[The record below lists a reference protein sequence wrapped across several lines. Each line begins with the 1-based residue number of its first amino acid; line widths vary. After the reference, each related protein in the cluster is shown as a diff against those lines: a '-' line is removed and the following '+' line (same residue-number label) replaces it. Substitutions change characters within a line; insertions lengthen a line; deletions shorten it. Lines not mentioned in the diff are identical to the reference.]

1 MAVEQTASLKNIRIG
16 DVLKESGYVNDE
28 QIGQALRYQKEHKGM
43 RLGGA
48 LIELGF
54 ISETNML
61 QALAIRLNMKH
72 IDIANETVNL
82 DATALIPANL
92 AEKYCI
98 LAINDENGVLTVVVN
113 DPMNFFAIEDI
124 KQLTGRQLNIC
135 LCESAPLEKAIS
147 YYYSEVAAQKAARAA
162 NTMANEKKDD
172 LEELTVEE
180 GDDETPII
188 NLLNSLLKRGY
199 SVNCSDI
206 HIEPFEDKSIVRMR
220 IDGAIVDYVTLQKGL
235 HASLIAR
242 IKIISD
248 LDIAERRIPQD
259 GHFRVNI
266 EGQYVNVRV
275 SILPTVFGEKA
286 VMRLLAGNSTIQH
299 ADSFGMEESD
309 YKRFRAMLDSPH
321 GIIYLT
327 GPTGSGKTTTL
338 YMVLEEMAKRSVNIS
353 TIEDPVEKNLR
364 KINQTQVNNTAGL
377 TFEAGLRALLRQ
389 DPDIIMVGET
399 RDSETASISVRSAI
413 TGHLVFSTLHTN
425 DATSSIVRLI
435 DMGVEPF
442 LVANSM
448 VGTVAQRLMR
458 RICPECGQEVEAT
471 EEDCQL
477 LRVTP
482 GTKIKKAHGCTQCNY
497 TGYSG
502 RIAIHEI
509 LTIDSNV
516 RKMITDGASMDEIES
531 YAVKNQGMK
540 LLRDSARE
548 KVLQGITTVE
558 ELRRVAYYSDAPERE
573 KSDVEE
579 PQIEVIDTPVSYI
592 QAAPGVSIA
601 ADPNATKAVV
611 AATQRLEETL
621 ARQMSKL
628 TESVTAVSDQV
639 KNRTATAP
647 ALTTAATV
655 GVADPIQ
662 VNEDPFANVGPAT
675 VHIEEIILKAREMKC
690 SDIHITAAKPLMMRI
705 HGALQETKEQYS
717 KEEITA
723 MLLEMCDSE
732 QRAELAKG
740 NDLDFAIQT
749 RDGNRQRVNIFRDM
763 GCLAATI
770 RLLNSDIPTLE
781 SLGLPMVLGEIVKQ
795 PRGLILVTGPTGS
808 GKSTTLAAMIDS
820 INSTRP
826 DHIITIEDPVE
837 YVYEKKKGLVHQ
849 REVGRDVTSFA
860 AALRSALRED
870 PDIILVGEMRDY
882 ETISAALTAAETG
895 HLVLS
900 TLHTTGAAQTIDRII
915 DACPN
920 GSQNQVRTQLAGVL
934 NAVVTQCLVPKIEGG
949 RIAATE
955 ILIGTDAISNMIRE
969 NKCHQMNTAMQGGA
983 ALGMH
988 TLNTDLM
995 SLVQRGIITMD
1006 QARRFTNDK
1015 RDLEQFM

>member
-1 MAVEQTASLKNIRIG
+1 MAEEQTARLKNIRIG

-72 IDIANETVNL
+72 IDIANVKVHL

-135 LCESAPLEKAIS
+135 LCESKPLQKAIS
-147 YYYSEVAAQKAARAA
+147 YYYSEVAAQKAARTA
-162 NTMANEKKDD
+162 NTMANEKQDD

-188 NLLNSLLKRGY
+188 NLLNSLLKRAY
-199 SVNCSDI
+199 SVNSSDI

-220 IDGAIVDYVTLQKGL
+220 IDGAMVDYVTLQKGL

-248 LDIAERRIPQD
+248 LDIAERRVPQD
-259 GHFRVNI
+259 GHFRVNV
-266 EGQYVNVRV
+266 EGQYINIRV

-286 VMRLLAGNSTIQH
+286 VLRLLAGNSTIRH
-299 ADSFGMEESD
+299 ADSFGMEERD
-309 YKRFRAMLDSPH
+309 YERFHAMLDSPH

-338 YMVLEEMAKRSVNIS
+338 YMVLDEMAKRSVNIS
-353 TIEDPVEKNLR
+353 TIEDPVEKNIK

-377 TFEAGLRALLRQ
+377 TFEVGLRALLRQ

-435 DMGVEPF
+435 DMGVEPY

-458 RICPECGQEVEAT
+458 RICPECGQEVEAN
-471 EEDCQL
+471 EEECRL
-477 LRVTP
+477 LGVAP
-482 GTKIKKAHGCTQCNY
+482 GTKIKKAHGCTQCNF

-516 RKMITDGASMDEIES
+516 RKMITDGASMDEIQD
-531 YAVKNQGMK
+531 YAVREQGMR
-540 LLRDSARE
+540 LLRDSAVE
-548 KVLQGITTVE
+548 KVLQQITTIE
-558 ELRRVAYYSDAPERE
+558 ELRKVAYYSDAPAAQSAKTAETVRMAA
-573 KSDVEE
+573 VPTA
-579 PQIEVIDTPVSYI
+579 PQPETPVSRPAASQLI
-592 QAAPGVSIA
+592 LQA
-601 ADPNATKAVV
+601 
-611 AATQRLEETL
+611 QE
-621 ARQMSKL
+621 
-628 TESVTAVSDQV
+628 QV
-639 KNRTATAP
+639 QAP
-647 ALTTAATV
+647 AAAV
-655 GVADPIQ
+655 HVS
-662 VNEDPFANVGPAT
+662 EDPFAGVGPAT
-675 VHIEEIILKAREMKC
+675 VHVEDIILKARESGC

-705 HGALQETKEQYS
+705 NGSLRETKEQYGR
-717 KEEITA
+717 EQITA
-723 MLLEMCDSE
+723 MLLEMCDAK
-732 QRAELAKG
+732 QRAQLAAG
-740 NDLDFAIQT
+740 NDLDFAVQT
-749 RDGNRQRVNIFRDM
+749 RDGHRQRVNIFRDM

-770 RLLNSDIPTLE
+770 RLLNSEIPTLE
-781 SLGLPMVLGEIVKQ
+781 SLGLPAVLGEIVKQ

-820 INSTRP
+820 INATRP

-837 YVYEKKKGLVHQ
+837 YVYEKKQSLIHQ
-849 REVGRDVTSFA
+849 REIGRDVTSFA
-860 AALRSALRED
+860 SALRSALRED

-934 NAVVTQCLVPKIEGG
+934 NAVVTQCLIPKIEGG

-955 ILIGTDAISNMIRE
+955 ILIGTDAVSNMIRE
-969 NKCHQMNTAMQGGA
+969 NKCHQMNTAMQAGA

-988 TLNTDLM
+988 TLNKDLM
-995 SLVQRGIITMD
+995 SLVQRGVISME
-1006 QARRFTNDK
+1006 QARKYTNDK

>member
-1 MAVEQTASLKNIRIG
+1 MAEEQTASLKNIRIG

-72 IDIANETVNL
+72 IDIANAKVQL
-82 DATALIPANL
+82 DATALIPENL

-135 LCESAPLEKAIS
+135 LCESEPLQKAIN
-147 YYYSEVAAQKAARAA
+147 YYYSEVAAQKAARTA
-162 NTMANEKKDD
+162 NTMANEKQDD

-188 NLLNSLLKRGY
+188 NLLNSLLKRAY
-199 SVNCSDI
+199 SVNSSDI

-242 IKIISD
+242 IKIISE
-248 LDIAERRIPQD
+248 LDIAERRVPQD

-266 EGQYVNVRV
+266 EGEYINIRV

-286 VMRLLAGNSTIQH
+286 VLRLLAGNSTIQH
-299 ADSFGMEESD
+299 ADSFGMEEHD
-309 YKRFRAMLDSPH
+309 YERFRAMLDSPH

-338 YMVLEEMAKRSVNIS
+338 YMVLDEMAKRSVNIS
-353 TIEDPVEKNLR
+353 TIEDPVEKNIK

-377 TFEAGLRALLRQ
+377 TFEVGLRALLRQ

-425 DATSSIVRLI
+425 DAVSSIVRLI
-435 DMGVEPF
+435 DMGVEPY

-471 EEDCQL
+471 EEECRL
-477 LRVTP
+477 LGAAP
-482 GTKIKKAHGCTQCNY
+482 GTKIKKAHGCTQCNF

-502 RIAIHEI
+502 RIAVHEI
-509 LTIDSNV
+509 LTVDSTV
-516 RKMITDGASMDEIES
+516 RKMITDGASMDEIQD
-531 YAVKNQGMK
+531 YAVRHQGMR
-540 LLRDSARE
+540 LLRDSAVE
-548 KVLQGITTVE
+548 KVLQQVTTIE
-558 ELRRVAYYSDAPERE
+558 ELRKVAYYSDAPATQAG
-573 KSDVEE
+573 KTSVPAAAQSVA
-579 PQIEVIDTPVSYI
+579 PQTVPQTVQMTEILHP
-592 QAAPGVSIA
+592 
-601 ADPNATKAVV
+601 V
-611 AATQRLEETL
+611 AA
-621 ARQMSKL
+621 
-628 TESVTAVSDQV
+628 QV
-639 KNRTATAP
+639 K
-647 ALTTAATV
+647 
-655 GVADPIQ
+655 
-662 VNEDPFANVGPAT
+662 EDPFADVGQAT
-675 VHIEEIILKAREMKC
+675 VHVEDIILRARESGC
-690 SDIHITAAKPLMMRI
+690 SDIHITAAKPLMIRI
-705 HGALQETKEQYS
+705 NGALQETKEQYS
-717 KEEITA
+717 KEQITA
-723 MLLEMCDSE
+723 MLLEMCDAD
-732 QRAELAKG
+732 QRAQLAAG
-740 NDLDFAIQT
+740 NDLDFAVQT

-763 GCLAATI
+763 GALAATI
-770 RLLNSDIPTLE
+770 RLLNSHIPTLE

-820 INSTRP
+820 INATRP

-837 YVYEKKKGLVHQ
+837 YVYEKKQSLIHQ

-934 NAVVTQCLVPKIEGG
+934 NAVVTQCLIPKIEGG

-955 ILIGTDAISNMIRE
+955 ILIGTDAVANMIRE
-969 NKCHQMNTAMQGGA
+969 NKCHQMNTAMQAGA

-988 TLNTDLM
+988 TLNRDLM
-995 SLVQRGIITMD
+995 SLVQRGVISME
-1006 QARRFTNDK
+1006 QARKYTNDK
-1015 RDLEQFM
+1015 RDFEQFIG

>member
-1 MAVEQTASLKNIRIG
+1 MAEEQTARLKNIRIG

-54 ISETNML
+54 ISESNML

-72 IDIANETVNL
+72 IDISSTKVDL
-82 DATALIPANL
+82 DAVALIPANL
-92 AEKYCI
+92 AEKYCM
-98 LAINDENGVLTVVVN
+98 LAIHDENGVLTVVVN

-124 KQLTGRQLNIC
+124 RQLTGRQLGIC
-135 LCESAPLEKAIS
+135 LCESEPLKKAIR
-147 YYYSEVAAQKAARAA
+147 YYYSEVAAQKAARTA
-162 NTMANEKKDD
+162 NTLANEQQDD

-188 NLLNSLLKRGY
+188 NLLNSLLKRAY
-199 SVNCSDI
+199 SVNSSDI

-220 IDGAIVDYVTLQKGL
+220 IDGAMVDYVTLQKAL

-248 LDIAERRIPQD
+248 LDIAERRVPQD

-266 EGQYVNVRV
+266 EGQYINIRV
-275 SILPTVFGEKA
+275 SVLPTVFGEKA
-286 VMRLLAGNSTIQH
+286 VLRLLAGNSAIRH
-299 ADSFGMEESD
+299 ADSFGMEERD
-309 YKRFRAMLDSPH
+309 YARFRAMLDSPH

-338 YMVLEEMAKRSVNIS
+338 YMVLDEMAKRSVNIS
-353 TIEDPVEKNLR
+353 TIEDPVEKNLK

-377 TFEAGLRALLRQ
+377 TFEVGLRALLRQ

-399 RDSETASISVRSAI
+399 RDCETASISVRSAI

-425 DATSSIVRLI
+425 DATSSIIRLT
-435 DMGVEPF
+435 DMGVEPY

-448 VGTVAQRLMR
+448 VGAVAQRLMR
-458 RICPECGQEVEAT
+458 RICPDCGQEVEAD
-471 EEDCQL
+471 EEECRL
-477 LRVTP
+477 LGVAQ
-482 GTKIKKAHGCTQCNY
+482 GTKIKKAHGCAKCNF

-509 LTIDSNV
+509 LTIDGNV
-516 RKMITDGASMDEIES
+516 RKMISDGASMDEIQA
-531 YAVKNQGMK
+531 YAVREQGMR
-540 LLRDSARE
+540 LLRDSAVE
-548 KVLQGITTVE
+548 KVLQQLTTVE
-558 ELRRVAYYSDAPERE
+558 ELRKVAYYSDASAEQGTKPSAVRPAEALTPAQP
-573 KSDVEE
+573 VA
-579 PQIEVIDTPVSYI
+579 PVILQE
-592 QAAPGVSIA
+592 QAQMPA
-601 ADPNATKAVV
+601 A
-611 AATQRLEETL
+611 
-621 ARQMSKL
+621 
-628 TESVTAVSDQV
+628 AVSVQ
-639 KNRTATAP
+639 
-647 ALTTAATV
+647 
-655 GVADPIQ
+655 
-662 VNEDPFANVGPAT
+662 EDPFAGVGPAT
-675 VHIEEIILKAREMKC
+675 VHVEDIILKARKSGC

-705 HGALQETKEQYS
+705 DGALQETKEQYS
-717 KEEITA
+717 KEQITA
-723 MLLEMCDSE
+723 MLLEMCDAK
-732 QRAELAKG
+732 QRAQLAAG
-740 NDLDFAIQT
+740 NDLDFAVQT
-749 RDGNRQRVNIFRDM
+749 RDGHRQRVNIFRDM
-763 GCLAATI
+763 GALAATI
-770 RLLNSDIPTLE
+770 RLLNSQIPTLE
-781 SLGLPMVLGEIVKQ
+781 SLGLPSVLGDLVKQ

-820 INSTRP
+820 INATRP

-837 YVYEKKKGLVHQ
+837 YVYEKKQALIHQ
-849 REVGRDVTSFA
+849 REIGRDVTSFA

-934 NAVVTQCLVPKIEGG
+934 NAVVTQCLIPKITGG
-949 RIAATE
+949 RVAATE
-955 ILIGTDAISNMIRE
+955 ILVGTDAVSNMIRE
-969 NKCHQMNTAMQGGA
+969 NKCHQLNTAMQAGA

-988 TLNTDLM
+988 TLNKDLM
-995 SLVQRGIITMD
+995 SLVQRGVISME
-1006 QARRFTNDK
+1006 QAGKYTNDK
-1015 RDLEQFM
+1015 RDLEQFI

>member
-1 MAVEQTASLKNIRIG
+1 MAEEQTARLKNIRIG

-28 QIGQALRYQKEHKGM
+28 QIAQALRYQKEHKGM

-72 IDIANETVNL
+72 LDIASTKVNL
-82 DATALIPANL
+82 DATALIPVNL
-92 AEKYCI
+92 AEKYCM
-98 LAINDENGVLTVVVN
+98 LAIDEAGDVLTVVVN

-135 LCESAPLEKAIS
+135 LCESEPLQKAIH
-147 YYYSEVAAQKAARAA
+147 YYYSEVAAQKAARTA
-162 NTMANEKKDD
+162 NTLANERQDD
-172 LEELTVEE
+172 LRELTVED

-188 NLLNSLLKRGY
+188 NLLNSLLKRAY
-199 SVNCSDI
+199 SVNSSDI

-220 IDGAIVDYVTLQKGL
+220 IDGAMVDYVTLQKGL

-242 IKIISD
+242 IKIISE
-248 LDIAERRIPQD
+248 LDIAERRVPQD

-266 EGQYVNVRV
+266 EGQYINIRV
-275 SILPTVFGEKA
+275 SVLPTVFGEKA
-286 VMRLLAGNSTIQH
+286 VLRLLAGNSAIQH
-299 ADSFGMEESD
+299 ADSFGMEEHD
-309 YKRFRAMLDSPH
+309 YERFRAMLESPH

-338 YMVLEEMAKRSVNIS
+338 YMVLDEMAKRSVNIS
-353 TIEDPVEKNLR
+353 TIEDPVEKNIK
-364 KINQTQVNNTAGL
+364 KINQTQVNNVAGM
-377 TFEAGLRALLRQ
+377 TFEVGLRALLRQ

-435 DMGVEPF
+435 DMGVEPY

-458 RICPECGQEVEAT
+458 RICPECGQEVEAS
-471 EEDCQL
+471 EEECRL
-477 LRVTP
+477 LGVP
-482 GTKIKKAHGCTQCNY
+482 LGTKIKKAHGCAKCNF

-509 LTIDSNV
+509 LTVDSNV
-516 RKMITDGASMDEIES
+516 RKMITDGVSMDAITD
-531 YAVKNQGMK
+531 YAVRKQGMH
-540 LLRDSARE
+540 LLRDSAVK
-548 KVLQGITTVE
+548 KVLEQVTTIE
-558 ELRRVAYYSDAPERE
+558 ELRKVAYYSDAP
-573 KSDVEE
+573 SDTDAATIQSAATLA
-579 PQIEVIDTPVSYI
+579 PAAAIPAKTP
-592 QAAPGVSIA
+592 
-601 ADPNATKAVV
+601 
-611 AATQRLEETL
+611 AATQT
-621 ARQMSKL
+621 
-628 TESVTAVSDQV
+628 VAVQQQ
-639 KNRTATAP
+639 
-647 ALTTAATV
+647 
-655 GVADPIQ
+655 II
-662 VNEDPFANVGPAT
+662 EDPYAGIGPARI
-675 VHIEEIILKAREMKC
+675 HIEDIIAKAKECGC

-705 HGALQETKEQYS
+705 NGSLQETSEQYT

-723 MLLEMCDSE
+723 MLLEMCDADM
-732 QRAELAKG
+732 RRHLLAG
-740 NDLDFAIQT
+740 EDLDFAVQT
-749 RDGNRQRVNIFRDM
+749 KDGQRTRVNVFRDM
-763 GCLAATI
+763 GSLAATI
-770 RLLNSDIPTLE
+770 RLLNSTIPTLE
-781 SLGLPMVLGEIVKQ
+781 SLGLPPVLGEIVKQ

-820 INSTRP
+820 INETRP

-837 YVYEKKKGLVHQ
+837 YVYVKKQALVHQ
-849 REVGRDVTSFA
+849 REVGRDVGSFA

-900 TLHTTGAAQTIDRII
+900 TLHTTGAAATIDRII

-934 NAVVTQCLVPKIEGG
+934 NAVVTQCLIPKIAGG

-955 ILIGTDAISNMIRE
+955 ILIGTDAVANMIRE
-969 NKCHQMNTAMQGGA
+969 NKCHQLNTAMQAGA
-983 ALGMH
+983 SLGMH
-988 TLNTDLM
+988 TLNKDLM
-995 SLVQRGIITMD
+995 ELVNRGVIAMD
-1006 QARRFTNDK
+1006 QARKFTNDK
-1015 RDLEQFM
+1015 RDLEQFF

>member
-1 MAVEQTASLKNIRIG
+1 MAEEQTASLKNIRIG

-72 IDIANETVNL
+72 IDIANVKVHL

-135 LCESAPLEKAIS
+135 LCESKPLQKAIS
-147 YYYSEVAAQKAARAA
+147 YYYSEVAAQKAARTA
-162 NTMANEKKDD
+162 NTMANEKQDD
-172 LEELTVEE
+172 LEELTVED

-188 NLLNSLLKRGY
+188 NLLNSLLKRAY
-199 SVNCSDI
+199 SVNSSDI

-242 IKIISD
+242 IKIISE
-248 LDIAERRIPQD
+248 LDIAERRVPQD
-259 GHFRVNI
+259 GHFRVNV
-266 EGQYVNVRV
+266 EGEYINIRV

-286 VMRLLAGNSTIQH
+286 VLRLLAGNSTIQH
-299 ADSFGMEESD
+299 ADSFGMEDRD
-309 YKRFRAMLDSPH
+309 YERFRAMLDSPH

-338 YMVLEEMAKRSVNIS
+338 YMVLDEMAKRSVNIS
-353 TIEDPVEKNLR
+353 TIEDPVEKNIK

-377 TFEAGLRALLRQ
+377 TFEVGLRALLRQ

-425 DATSSIVRLI
+425 DAASSIVRLI
-435 DMGVEPF
+435 DMGVEPY

-471 EEDCQL
+471 EEECRL
-477 LRVTP
+477 LGAAP
-482 GTKIKKAHGCTQCNY
+482 GTKIKKAHGCTQCNF

-502 RIAIHEI
+502 RIAVHEI
-509 LTIDSNV
+509 LTVDSTV
-516 RKMITDGASMDEIES
+516 RKMITDGASMDEIQD
-531 YAVKNQGMK
+531 YAVRYQGMH
-540 LLRDSARE
+540 LLRDSAVE
-548 KVLQGITTVE
+548 KVLQQVTTIE
-558 ELRRVAYYSDAPERE
+558 ELRKVAYYSDAPAAQAC
-573 KSDVEE
+573 KTSAPAAAQSVAPQPAA
-579 PQIEVIDTPVSYI
+579 PQIVQMTEILHP
-592 QAAPGVSIA
+592 
-601 ADPNATKAVV
+601 V
-611 AATQRLEETL
+611 AA
-621 ARQMSKL
+621 
-628 TESVTAVSDQV
+628 QV
-639 KNRTATAP
+639 REDSFADVG
-647 ALTTAATV
+647 AATV
-655 GVADPIQ
+655 HV
-662 VNEDPFANVGPAT
+662 ED
-675 VHIEEIILKAREMKC
+675 IILRARESGC
-690 SDIHITAAKPLMMRI
+690 SDIHITAAKPLMIRI
-705 HGALQETKEQYS
+705 NGALQETKEQYS
-717 KEEITA
+717 KEQITA
-723 MLLEMCDSE
+723 MLLEMCDAD
-732 QRAELAKG
+732 QRAQLAAG
-740 NDLDFAIQT
+740 NDLDFAVQT

-763 GCLAATI
+763 GALAATI
-770 RLLNSDIPTLE
+770 RLLNSHIPTLE

-820 INSTRP
+820 INATRP

-837 YVYEKKKGLVHQ
+837 YVYEKKQSLIHQ

-934 NAVVTQCLVPKIEGG
+934 NAVVTQCLIPKIEGG

-955 ILIGTDAISNMIRE
+955 ILIGTDAVANMIRE
-969 NKCHQMNTAMQGGA
+969 NKCHQMNTAMQAGA

-988 TLNTDLM
+988 TLNRDLM
-995 SLVQRGIITMD
+995 SLVQRGVISME
-1006 QARRFTNDK
+1006 QARKYTNDK
-1015 RDLEQFM
+1015 RDFEQFIG

>member
-1 MAVEQTASLKNIRIG
+1 MAEEQTASLKNIRIG

-72 IDIANETVNL
+72 IDIANAKVHL

-135 LCESAPLEKAIS
+135 LCESKPLQKAIS
-147 YYYSEVAAQKAARAA
+147 YYYSEVAAQKAARTA
-162 NTMANEKKDD
+162 NTMANEKQDD
-172 LEELTVEE
+172 LEELTVED

-188 NLLNSLLKRGY
+188 NLLNSLLKRAY
-199 SVNCSDI
+199 SVNSSDI

-242 IKIISD
+242 IKIISE
-248 LDIAERRIPQD
+248 LDIAERRVPQD
-259 GHFRVNI
+259 GHFRVNV
-266 EGQYVNVRV
+266 EGEYINIRV

-286 VMRLLAGNSTIQH
+286 VLRLLAGNSTIQH
-299 ADSFGMEESD
+299 ADSFGMEERD
-309 YKRFRAMLDSPH
+309 YERFRAMLDSPH

-338 YMVLEEMAKRSVNIS
+338 YMVLDEMAKRSVNIS
-353 TIEDPVEKNLR
+353 TIEDPVEKNIK

-377 TFEAGLRALLRQ
+377 TFEVGLRALLRQ

-425 DATSSIVRLI
+425 DAASSIVRLI
-435 DMGVEPF
+435 DMGVEPY

-471 EEDCQL
+471 EEECRL
-477 LRVTP
+477 LGAAP
-482 GTKIKKAHGCTQCNY
+482 GTKIKKAHGCTQCNF

-502 RIAIHEI
+502 RIAVHEI
-509 LTIDSNV
+509 LTVDSTV
-516 RKMITDGASMDEIES
+516 RKMITDGASMDEIQD
-531 YAVKNQGMK
+531 YAVRHQGMH
-540 LLRDSARE
+540 LLRDSAIE
-548 KVLQGITTVE
+548 KVLQQVTTIE
-558 ELRRVAYYSDAPERE
+558 ELRKVAYYSDAPAAQACTT
-573 KSDVEE
+573 SVPAAAQPVAPQPAA
-579 PQIEVIDTPVSYI
+579 PQIVQMTEILP
-592 QAAPGVSIA
+592 P
-601 ADPNATKAVV
+601 V
-611 AATQRLEETL
+611 AA
-621 ARQMSKL
+621 
-628 TESVTAVSDQV
+628 QV
-639 KNRTATAP
+639 K
-647 ALTTAATV
+647 
-655 GVADPIQ
+655 
-662 VNEDPFANVGPAT
+662 EDPFADVGAAT
-675 VHIEEIILKAREMKC
+675 VHVEDIILRARESGC
-690 SDIHITAAKPLMMRI
+690 SDIHITAAKPLMIRI
-705 HGALQETKEQYS
+705 NGALQETKEQYS
-717 KEEITA
+717 KEQITA
-723 MLLEMCDSE
+723 MLLEMCDAD
-732 QRAELAKG
+732 QRAQLAAG
-740 NDLDFAIQT
+740 NDLDFAVQT

-763 GCLAATI
+763 GALAATI
-770 RLLNSDIPTLE
+770 RLLNSHIPTLE

-820 INSTRP
+820 INATRP

-837 YVYEKKKGLVHQ
+837 YVYEKKQSLIHQ
-849 REVGRDVTSFA
+849 REVGRDVASFA

-934 NAVVTQCLVPKIEGG
+934 NAVVTQCLIPKIEGG

-955 ILIGTDAISNMIRE
+955 ILIGTDAVANMIRE
-969 NKCHQMNTAMQGGA
+969 NKCHQMNTAMQAGA

-988 TLNTDLM
+988 TLNRDLM
-995 SLVQRGIITMD
+995 SLVQRGVISME
-1006 QARRFTNDK
+1006 QARKYTNDK
-1015 RDLEQFM
+1015 RDFEQFIG

>member
-1 MAVEQTASLKNIRIG
+1 MAEEQTASLKNIRIG

-72 IDIANETVNL
+72 IDIANVKVHL

-135 LCESAPLEKAIS
+135 LCESQPLQKAIN
-147 YYYSEVAAQKAARAA
+147 YYYSEVAAQKAARTA
-162 NTMANEKKDD
+162 NTMANEKQDD
-172 LEELTVEE
+172 LEELTVED

-188 NLLNSLLKRGY
+188 NLLNSLLKRAY
-199 SVNCSDI
+199 SVNSSDI

-242 IKIISD
+242 IKIISE
-248 LDIAERRIPQD
+248 LDIAERRVPQD
-259 GHFRVNI
+259 GHFRVNV
-266 EGQYVNVRV
+266 EGEYINIRV

-286 VMRLLAGNSTIQH
+286 VLRLLAGNSTIQH
-299 ADSFGMEESD
+299 ADSFGMEERD
-309 YKRFRAMLDSPH
+309 YERFRAMLDSPH

-338 YMVLEEMAKRSVNIS
+338 YMVLDEMAKRSVNIS
-353 TIEDPVEKNLR
+353 TIEDPVEKNIK

-377 TFEAGLRALLRQ
+377 TFEVGLRALLRQ

-425 DATSSIVRLI
+425 DAASSIVRLI
-435 DMGVEPF
+435 DMGVEPY

-471 EEDCQL
+471 EEECRL
-477 LRVTP
+477 LGAAP
-482 GTKIKKAHGCTQCNY
+482 GTKIKKAHGCTQCNF

-502 RIAIHEI
+502 RIAVHEI
-509 LTIDSNV
+509 LTVDSTV
-516 RKMITDGASMDEIES
+516 RKMITDGASMDEIQD
-531 YAVKNQGMK
+531 YAVRHQGMH
-540 LLRDSARE
+540 LLRDSAVE
-548 KVLQGITTVE
+548 KVLQQVTTIE
-558 ELRRVAYYSDAPERE
+558 ELRKVAYYSD
-573 KSDVEE
+573 E
-579 PQIEVIDTPVSYI
+579 PAAQSGKTSVPAAAQSVAVQSVAVQSVTP
-592 QAAPGVSIA
+592 QPAAPQTVQMTEIL
-601 ADPNATKAVV
+601 PPV
-611 AATQRLEETL
+611 AA
-621 ARQMSKL
+621 
-628 TESVTAVSDQV
+628 QV
-639 KNRTATAP
+639 K
-647 ALTTAATV
+647 
-655 GVADPIQ
+655 
-662 VNEDPFANVGPAT
+662 EDPFADVGAAT
-675 VHIEEIILKAREMKC
+675 VHVEDIILRARESGC
-690 SDIHITAAKPLMMRI
+690 SDIHITAAKPLMIRI
-705 HGALQETKEQYS
+705 NGALKETKEQYS
-717 KEEITA
+717 KEQITA
-723 MLLEMCDSE
+723 MLLEMCDAD
-732 QRAELAKG
+732 QRAQLAAG
-740 NDLDFAIQT
+740 NDLDFAVQT

-763 GCLAATI
+763 GALAATI
-770 RLLNSDIPTLE
+770 RLLNSHIPTLE

-820 INSTRP
+820 INATRP

-837 YVYEKKKGLVHQ
+837 YVYEKKQSLIHQ

-934 NAVVTQCLVPKIEGG
+934 NAVVTQCLIPKIEGG

-955 ILIGTDAISNMIRE
+955 ILIGTDAVANMIRE
-969 NKCHQMNTAMQGGA
+969 NKCHQMNTAMQAGA

-988 TLNTDLM
+988 TLNRDLM
-995 SLVQRGIITMD
+995 SLVQRGVISME
-1006 QARRFTNDK
+1006 QARKYTNDK
-1015 RDLEQFM
+1015 RDFEQFIG

>member
-1 MAVEQTASLKNIRIG
+1 MAEEQTASLKNIRIG

-72 IDIANETVNL
+72 IDIANAKVHL

-135 LCESAPLEKAIS
+135 LCESKPLQKAIN
-147 YYYSEVAAQKAARAA
+147 YYYSEVAAQKAARTA
-162 NTMANEKKDD
+162 NTMANEKQDD
-172 LEELTVEE
+172 LEELTVED

-188 NLLNSLLKRGY
+188 NLLNSLLKRAY
-199 SVNCSDI
+199 SVNSSDI

-242 IKIISD
+242 IKIISE
-248 LDIAERRIPQD
+248 LDIAERRVPQD
-259 GHFRVNI
+259 GHFRVNV
-266 EGQYVNVRV
+266 EGEYINIRV

-286 VMRLLAGNSTIQH
+286 VLRLLAGNSTIQH
-299 ADSFGMEESD
+299 ADSFGMEERD
-309 YKRFRAMLDSPH
+309 YERFRAMLDSPH

-338 YMVLEEMAKRSVNIS
+338 YMVLDEMAKRSVNIS
-353 TIEDPVEKNLR
+353 TIEDPVEKNIK

-377 TFEAGLRALLRQ
+377 TFEVGLRALLRQ

-425 DATSSIVRLI
+425 DAASSIVRLI
-435 DMGVEPF
+435 DMGVEPY

-471 EEDCQL
+471 EEECRL
-477 LRVTP
+477 LGAAP
-482 GTKIKKAHGCTQCNY
+482 GTKIKKAHGCTQCNF

-502 RIAIHEI
+502 RIAVHEI
-509 LTIDSNV
+509 LTVDSTV
-516 RKMITDGASMDEIES
+516 RKMITDGASMDEIQD
-531 YAVKNQGMK
+531 YAVRYQGMH
-540 LLRDSARE
+540 LLRDSAVE
-548 KVLQGITTVE
+548 KVLQQVTTIE
-558 ELRRVAYYSDAPERE
+558 ELRKVAYYSDAPAAQAG
-573 KSDVEE
+573 KTSVPAAAQPVAPQPAA
-579 PQIEVIDTPVSYI
+579 PQIVQMTEILP
-592 QAAPGVSIA
+592 P
-601 ADPNATKAVV
+601 V
-611 AATQRLEETL
+611 AA
-621 ARQMSKL
+621 
-628 TESVTAVSDQV
+628 QV
-639 KNRTATAP
+639 KVDPFADVG
-647 ALTTAATV
+647 AATV
-655 GVADPIQ
+655 HV
-662 VNEDPFANVGPAT
+662 ED
-675 VHIEEIILKAREMKC
+675 IILRARESGC
-690 SDIHITAAKPLMMRI
+690 SDIHITAAKPLMIRI
-705 HGALQETKEQYS
+705 NGALQETKEQYS
-717 KEEITA
+717 KEQITA
-723 MLLEMCDSE
+723 MLLEMCDAD
-732 QRAELAKG
+732 QRAQLAAG

-763 GCLAATI
+763 GALAATI
-770 RLLNSDIPTLE
+770 RLLNSHIPTLE

-820 INSTRP
+820 INATRP

-837 YVYEKKKGLVHQ
+837 YVYEKKQSLIHQ

-934 NAVVTQCLVPKIEGG
+934 NAVVTQCLIPKIEGG

-955 ILIGTDAISNMIRE
+955 ILIGTDAVANMIRE
-969 NKCHQMNTAMQGGA
+969 NKCHQMNTAMQAGA

-988 TLNTDLM
+988 TLNRDLM
-995 SLVQRGIITMD
+995 SLVQRGVISME
-1006 QARRFTNDK
+1006 QARKYTNDK
-1015 RDLEQFM
+1015 RDFEQFIG

>member
-1 MAVEQTASLKNIRIG
+1 MAEEQTASLKNIRIG

-72 IDIANETVNL
+72 IDIANAKVNL

-135 LCESAPLEKAIS
+135 LCESEPLQKAIN
-147 YYYSEVAAQKAARAA
+147 YYYSEVAAQKAARTA
-162 NTMANEKKDD
+162 NTMANEKQDD

-188 NLLNSLLKRGY
+188 NLLNSLLKRAY
-199 SVNCSDI
+199 SVNSSDI

-220 IDGAIVDYVTLQKGL
+220 IDGAIIDYVTLQKGL

-248 LDIAERRIPQD
+248 LDIAERRVPQD
-259 GHFRVNI
+259 GHFRVNV
-266 EGQYVNVRV
+266 EGQYLNIRV

-286 VMRLLAGNSTIQH
+286 VLRLLAGNSTIQH
-299 ADSFGMEESD
+299 ADSFGMEERD
-309 YKRFRAMLDSPH
+309 YERFRAMLDSPH

-338 YMVLEEMAKRSVNIS
+338 YMVLDEMAKRSVNIS
-353 TIEDPVEKNLR
+353 TIEDPVEKNIK
-364 KINQTQVNNTAGL
+364 KINQTQVNNIAGL
-377 TFEAGLRALLRQ
+377 TFEVGLRALLRQ

-435 DMGVEPF
+435 DMGVEPY

-471 EEDCQL
+471 EEECRL
-477 LRVTP
+477 LGVAP

-516 RKMITDGASMDEIES
+516 RKMISEGASMDEIQD
-531 YAVKNQGMK
+531 YAVKYQGMR
-540 LLRDSARE
+540 LLRDSAIE
-548 KVLQGITTVE
+548 KVLQQVTTVE
-558 ELRRVAYYSDAPERE
+558 ELRKVAYYSDAP
-573 KSDVEE
+573 
-579 PQIEVIDTPVSYI
+579 
-592 QAAPGVSIA
+592 AAQYQRPA
-601 ADPNATKAVV
+601 ADTAH
-611 AATQRLEETL
+611 AA
-621 ARQMSKL
+621 AQMSAA
-628 TESVTAVSDQV
+628 SVT
-639 KNRTATAP
+639 P
-647 ALTTAATV
+647 ALQSV
-655 GVADPIQ
+655 PERVAEYVEAVPEGSSIRLR
-662 VNEDPFANVGPAT
+662 EDPFAGVGPAT
-675 VHIEEIILKAREMKC
+675 IHVEDIILKARESGC

-705 HGALQETKEQYS
+705 NGALQETKEQYS
-717 KEEITA
+717 KEQITA
-723 MLLEMCDSE
+723 MLLEMCDAD
-732 QRAELAKG
+732 QRAQLAAG
-740 NDLDFAIQT
+740 NDLDFAVQT
-749 RDGNRQRVNIFRDM
+749 RDGHRQRVNIFRDM

-770 RLLNSDIPTLE
+770 RLLNSHIPTLE

-820 INSTRP
+820 INATRP

-837 YVYEKKKGLVHQ
+837 YVYEKKKALIHQ

-934 NAVVTQCLVPKIEGG
+934 NAVVTQCLIPKIEGG

-955 ILIGTDAISNMIRE
+955 ILIGTDAVANMIRE
-969 NKCHQMNTAMQGGA
+969 NKCHQMNTAMQAGA

-988 TLNTDLM
+988 TLNRDLM
-995 SLVQRGIITMD
+995 SLVQRGVISME
-1006 QARRFTNDK
+1006 QARKYTNDK
-1015 RDLEQFM
+1015 RDFEQFIG

>member
-1 MAVEQTASLKNIRIG
+1 MAEEQTASLKNIRIG

-72 IDIANETVNL
+72 IDIANAKVHL

-135 LCESAPLEKAIS
+135 LCESQPLQKAIN
-147 YYYSEVAAQKAARAA
+147 YYYSEVAAQKAARTA
-162 NTMANEKKDD
+162 NTMANEKQDD
-172 LEELTVEE
+172 LEELTVED

-188 NLLNSLLKRGY
+188 NLLNSLLKRAY
-199 SVNCSDI
+199 SVNSSDI

-242 IKIISD
+242 IKIISE
-248 LDIAERRIPQD
+248 LDIAERRVPQD
-259 GHFRVNI
+259 GHFRVNV
-266 EGQYVNVRV
+266 EGEYINIRV

-286 VMRLLAGNSTIQH
+286 VLRLLAGNSTIQH
-299 ADSFGMEESD
+299 ADSFGMEERD
-309 YKRFRAMLDSPH
+309 YERFRAMLDSPH

-338 YMVLEEMAKRSVNIS
+338 YMVLDEMAKRSVNIS
-353 TIEDPVEKNLR
+353 TIEDPVEKNIK

-377 TFEAGLRALLRQ
+377 TFEVGLRALLRQ

-425 DATSSIVRLI
+425 DAASSIVRLI
-435 DMGVEPF
+435 DMGVEPY

-471 EEDCQL
+471 EEECRL
-477 LRVTP
+477 LGAAP
-482 GTKIKKAHGCTQCNY
+482 GTKIKKAHGCTQCNF

-502 RIAIHEI
+502 RIAVHEI
-509 LTIDSNV
+509 LTVDSTV
-516 RKMITDGASMDEIES
+516 RKMITDGASMDEIQD
-531 YAVKNQGMK
+531 YAVRHQGMH
-540 LLRDSARE
+540 LLRDSAVE
-548 KVLQGITTVE
+548 KVLQQVTTIE
-558 ELRRVAYYSDAPERE
+558 ELRKVAYYSDEPAA
-573 KSDVEE
+573 
-579 PQIEVIDTPVSYI
+579 PQIVQMTEILP
-592 QAAPGVSIA
+592 P
-601 ADPNATKAVV
+601 V
-611 AATQRLEETL
+611 AA
-621 ARQMSKL
+621 
-628 TESVTAVSDQV
+628 QV
-639 KNRTATAP
+639 K
-647 ALTTAATV
+647 
-655 GVADPIQ
+655 
-662 VNEDPFANVGPAT
+662 EDPFADVGAAT
-675 VHIEEIILKAREMKC
+675 VHVEDIILRARESGC
-690 SDIHITAAKPLMMRI
+690 SDIHITAAKPLMIRI
-705 HGALQETKEQYS
+705 NGALQETKEQYS
-717 KEEITA
+717 KAQITA
-723 MLLEMCDSE
+723 MLLEMCDAD
-732 QRAELAKG
+732 QRAQLAAG
-740 NDLDFAIQT
+740 NDLDFAVQT

-763 GCLAATI
+763 GALAATI
-770 RLLNSDIPTLE
+770 RLLNSHIPTLE

-820 INSTRP
+820 INATRP

-837 YVYEKKKGLVHQ
+837 YVYEKKQSLIHQ

-934 NAVVTQCLVPKIEGG
+934 NAVVTQCLIPKIEGG

-955 ILIGTDAISNMIRE
+955 ILIGTDAVANMIRE
-969 NKCHQMNTAMQGGA
+969 NKCHQMNTAMQAGA

-988 TLNTDLM
+988 TLNRDLM
-995 SLVQRGIITMD
+995 SLVQRGVISME
-1006 QARRFTNDK
+1006 QARKYTNDK
-1015 RDLEQFM
+1015 RDFEQFIG

>member
-1 MAVEQTASLKNIRIG
+1 MAEEQTASLKNIRIG

-72 IDIANETVNL
+72 IDIANAKVNL

-135 LCESAPLEKAIS
+135 LCESEPLQKAIN
-147 YYYSEVAAQKAARAA
+147 YYYSEVAAQKAARTA
-162 NTMANEKKDD
+162 NTMANEKQDD

-188 NLLNSLLKRGY
+188 NLLNSLLKRAY
-199 SVNCSDI
+199 SVNSSDI

-220 IDGAIVDYVTLQKGL
+220 IDGAIIDYVTLQKGL

-248 LDIAERRIPQD
+248 LDIAERRVPQD
-259 GHFRVNI
+259 GHFRVNV
-266 EGQYVNVRV
+266 EGQYLNIRV

-286 VMRLLAGNSTIQH
+286 VLRLLAGNSTIQH
-299 ADSFGMEESD
+299 ADSFGMEERD
-309 YKRFRAMLDSPH
+309 YERFRAMLDSPH

-338 YMVLEEMAKRSVNIS
+338 YMVLDEMAKRSVNIS
-353 TIEDPVEKNLR
+353 TIEDPVEKNIK
-364 KINQTQVNNTAGL
+364 KINQTQVNNIAGL
-377 TFEAGLRALLRQ
+377 TFEVGLRALLRQ

-435 DMGVEPF
+435 DMGVEPY

-471 EEDCQL
+471 EEECRL
-477 LRVTP
+477 LGVAP

-516 RKMITDGASMDEIES
+516 RKMISEGASMDEIQD
-531 YAVKNQGMK
+531 YAVKYQGMR
-540 LLRDSARE
+540 LLRDSAIE
-548 KVLQGITTVE
+548 KVLQQVTTVE
-558 ELRRVAYYSDAPERE
+558 ELRKVAYYSDAPAAQYQR
-573 KSDVEE
+573 
-579 PQIEVIDTPVSYI
+579 PAADTAHAAAQMS
-592 QAAPGVSIA
+592 AAP
-601 ADPNATKAVV
+601 
-611 AATQRLEETL
+611 
-621 ARQMSKL
+621 
-628 TESVTAVSDQV
+628 VT
-639 KNRTATAP
+639 P
-647 ALTTAATV
+647 ALQSV
-655 GVADPIQ
+655 PERVAEYVEAVPEGSSIRLR
-662 VNEDPFANVGPAT
+662 EDPFAGVGPAT
-675 VHIEEIILKAREMKC
+675 IHVEDIILKARESGC

-705 HGALQETKEQYS
+705 NGALQETKEQYS
-717 KEEITA
+717 KEQITA
-723 MLLEMCDSE
+723 MLIEMCDAG
-732 QRAELAKG
+732 QRAQLAAG
-740 NDLDFAIQT
+740 NDLDFAVQT
-749 RDGNRQRVNIFRDM
+749 RDGHRQRVNIFRDM

-770 RLLNSDIPTLE
+770 RLLNSHIPTLE

-820 INSTRP
+820 INATRP

-837 YVYEKKKGLVHQ
+837 YVYEKKKALIHQ

-934 NAVVTQCLVPKIEGG
+934 NAVVTQCLIPKIEGG

-969 NKCHQMNTAMQGGA
+969 NKCHQMNTAMQAGA

-988 TLNTDLM
+988 TLNKDLM
-995 SLVQRGIITMD
+995 GLVQRGVISME
-1006 QARRFTNDK
+1006 QARKYTNDK
-1015 RDLEQFM
+1015 RDLEQFIG

>member
-1 MAVEQTASLKNIRIG
+1 MAEEQTASLKNIRIG

-72 IDIANETVNL
+72 IDIANAKVHL

-135 LCESAPLEKAIS
+135 LCESQPLQKAIN
-147 YYYSEVAAQKAARAA
+147 YYYSEVAAQKAARTA
-162 NTMANEKKDD
+162 NTMANEKQDD
-172 LEELTVEE
+172 LEELTVED

-188 NLLNSLLKRGY
+188 NLLNSLLKRAY
-199 SVNCSDI
+199 SVNSSDI

-242 IKIISD
+242 IKIISE
-248 LDIAERRIPQD
+248 LDIAERRVPQD
-259 GHFRVNI
+259 GHFRVNV
-266 EGQYVNVRV
+266 EGEYINIRV

-286 VMRLLAGNSTIQH
+286 VLRLLAGNSTIQH
-299 ADSFGMEESD
+299 ADSFGMEERD
-309 YKRFRAMLDSPH
+309 YERFRAMLDSPH

-338 YMVLEEMAKRSVNIS
+338 YMVLDEMAKRSVNIS
-353 TIEDPVEKNLR
+353 TIEDPVEKNIK

-425 DATSSIVRLI
+425 DAASSIVRLI
-435 DMGVEPF
+435 DMGVEPY

-471 EEDCQL
+471 EEECRL
-477 LRVTP
+477 LGAAP
-482 GTKIKKAHGCTQCNY
+482 GTKIKKAHGCTQCNF

-502 RIAIHEI
+502 RIAVHEI
-509 LTIDSNV
+509 LTVDSTV
-516 RKMITDGASMDEIES
+516 RKMITDGASMDEIQD
-531 YAVKNQGMK
+531 YAVRYQGMH
-540 LLRDSARE
+540 LLRDSAVE
-548 KVLQGITTVE
+548 KVLQQVTTIE
-558 ELRRVAYYSDAPERE
+558 ELRKVAYYSDAPAAQAC
-573 KSDVEE
+573 KTSAPAAAQPVAAQPAA
-579 PQIEVIDTPVSYI
+579 PQIVQMTEILP
-592 QAAPGVSIA
+592 P
-601 ADPNATKAVV
+601 V
-611 AATQRLEETL
+611 AA
-621 ARQMSKL
+621 
-628 TESVTAVSDQV
+628 QV
-639 KNRTATAP
+639 K
-647 ALTTAATV
+647 
-655 GVADPIQ
+655 
-662 VNEDPFANVGPAT
+662 EDPFADVGAAT
-675 VHIEEIILKAREMKC
+675 VHVEDIILRARESGC
-690 SDIHITAAKPLMMRI
+690 SDIHITAAKPLMIRI
-705 HGALQETKEQYS
+705 NGALQETKEQYS
-717 KEEITA
+717 KAQITA
-723 MLLEMCDSE
+723 MLLEMCDAD
-732 QRAELAKG
+732 QRAQLAAG
-740 NDLDFAIQT
+740 NDLDFAVQT

-763 GCLAATI
+763 GALAATI
-770 RLLNSDIPTLE
+770 RLLNSHIPTLE

-820 INSTRP
+820 INATRP

-837 YVYEKKKGLVHQ
+837 YVYEKKQSLIHQ

-934 NAVVTQCLVPKIEGG
+934 NAVVTQCLIPKIEGG

-955 ILIGTDAISNMIRE
+955 ILIGTDAVANMIRE
-969 NKCHQMNTAMQGGA
+969 NKCHQMNTAMQAGA

-988 TLNTDLM
+988 TLNRDLM
-995 SLVQRGIITMD
+995 SLVQRGVISME
-1006 QARRFTNDK
+1006 QARKYTNDK
-1015 RDLEQFM
+1015 RDFEQFIG

>member
-1 MAVEQTASLKNIRIG
+1 MAEEQTASLKNIRIG

-72 IDIANETVNL
+72 IDIANVKVHL

-135 LCESAPLEKAIS
+135 LCESKPLQKAIS
-147 YYYSEVAAQKAARAA
+147 YYYSEVAAQKAARTA
-162 NTMANEKKDD
+162 NTMANEKQDD
-172 LEELTVEE
+172 LEELTVED

-188 NLLNSLLKRGY
+188 NLLNSLLKRAY
-199 SVNCSDI
+199 SVNSSDI

-242 IKIISD
+242 IKIISE
-248 LDIAERRIPQD
+248 LDIAERRVPQD
-259 GHFRVNI
+259 GHFRVNV
-266 EGQYVNVRV
+266 EGEYINIRV

-286 VMRLLAGNSTIQH
+286 VLRLLAGNSTIQH
-299 ADSFGMEESD
+299 ADSFGMEERD
-309 YKRFRAMLDSPH
+309 YERFRAMLDSPH

-338 YMVLEEMAKRSVNIS
+338 YMVLDEMAKRSVNIS
-353 TIEDPVEKNLR
+353 TIEDPVEKNIK

-377 TFEAGLRALLRQ
+377 TFEVGLRALLRQ

-425 DATSSIVRLI
+425 DAASSIVRLI
-435 DMGVEPF
+435 DMGVEPY

-471 EEDCQL
+471 EEECRL
-477 LRVTP
+477 LGAAP
-482 GTKIKKAHGCTQCNY
+482 GTKIKKAHGCTQCNF

-502 RIAIHEI
+502 RIAVHEI
-509 LTIDSNV
+509 LTVDSTV
-516 RKMITDGASMDEIES
+516 RKMITDGASMDEIQD
-531 YAVKNQGMK
+531 YAVRHQGMH
-540 LLRDSARE
+540 LLRDSAVE
-548 KVLQGITTVE
+548 KVLQQVTTIE
-558 ELRRVAYYSDAPERE
+558 ELRKVAYYSDAPAAQAG
-573 KSDVEE
+573 KTSVPAAAQSVA
-579 PQIEVIDTPVSYI
+579 PQPV
-592 QAAPGVSIA
+592 APQTVQMTEIL
-601 ADPNATKAVV
+601 PPV
-611 AATQRLEETL
+611 AA
-621 ARQMSKL
+621 
-628 TESVTAVSDQV
+628 QV
-639 KNRTATAP
+639 K
-647 ALTTAATV
+647 
-655 GVADPIQ
+655 
-662 VNEDPFANVGPAT
+662 EDPFADVGAAT
-675 VHIEEIILKAREMKC
+675 VHVEDIILRARESGC
-690 SDIHITAAKPLMMRI
+690 SDIHITAAKPLMIRI
-705 HGALQETKEQYS
+705 NGALQETKEQYS
-717 KEEITA
+717 KEQITA
-723 MLLEMCDSE
+723 MLLEMCDAD
-732 QRAELAKG
+732 QRAQLAAG
-740 NDLDFAIQT
+740 NDLDFAVQT

-763 GCLAATI
+763 GALAATI
-770 RLLNSDIPTLE
+770 RLLNSHIPTLE

-820 INSTRP
+820 INATRP

-837 YVYEKKKGLVHQ
+837 YVYEKKQSLIHQ

-934 NAVVTQCLVPKIEGG
+934 NAVVTQCLIPKIEGG

-955 ILIGTDAISNMIRE
+955 ILIGTDAVANMIRE
-969 NKCHQMNTAMQGGA
+969 NKCHQMNTAMQAGA

-988 TLNTDLM
+988 TLNRDLM
-995 SLVQRGIITMD
+995 SLVQRGVISVE
-1006 QARRFTNDK
+1006 QARKYTNDK
-1015 RDLEQFM
+1015 RDFEQFIG

>member
-1 MAVEQTASLKNIRIG
+1 MAEEQTASLKNIRIG

-72 IDIANETVNL
+72 IDIANAKVHL

-135 LCESAPLEKAIS
+135 LCESQPLQKAIN
-147 YYYSEVAAQKAARAA
+147 YYYSEVAAQKAARTA
-162 NTMANEKKDD
+162 NTMANEKQDD
-172 LEELTVEE
+172 LEELTVED

-188 NLLNSLLKRGY
+188 NLLNSLLKRAY
-199 SVNCSDI
+199 SVNSSDI

-242 IKIISD
+242 IKIISE
-248 LDIAERRIPQD
+248 LDIAERRVPQD
-259 GHFRVNI
+259 GHFRVNV
-266 EGQYVNVRV
+266 EGEYINIRV

-286 VMRLLAGNSTIQH
+286 VLRLLAGNSTIQH
-299 ADSFGMEESD
+299 ADSFGMEERD
-309 YKRFRAMLDSPH
+309 YERFRAMLDSPH

-338 YMVLEEMAKRSVNIS
+338 YMVLDEMAKRSVNIS
-353 TIEDPVEKNLR
+353 TIEDPVEKNIK

-377 TFEAGLRALLRQ
+377 TFEVGLRALLRQ

-425 DATSSIVRLI
+425 DAASSIVRLI
-435 DMGVEPF
+435 DMGVEPY

-471 EEDCQL
+471 EEECRL
-477 LRVTP
+477 LGAAP
-482 GTKIKKAHGCTQCNY
+482 GTKIKKAHGCTQCNF

-502 RIAIHEI
+502 RIAVHEI
-509 LTIDSNV
+509 LTVDSTV
-516 RKMITDGASMDEIES
+516 RKMITDGASMDEIQD
-531 YAVKNQGMK
+531 YAVRYQGMH
-540 LLRDSARE
+540 LLRDSAVE
-548 KVLQGITTVE
+548 KVLQQVTTIE
-558 ELRRVAYYSDAPERE
+558 ELRKVAYYSDAPPAAQAC
-573 KSDVEE
+573 KTSV
-579 PQIEVIDTPVSYI
+579 P
-592 QAAPGVSIA
+592 AAPQPA
-601 ADPNATKAVV
+601 APQTVQMTEILHPV
-611 AATQRLEETL
+611 AA
-621 ARQMSKL
+621 
-628 TESVTAVSDQV
+628 QV
-639 KNRTATAP
+639 KGDPFADVG
-647 ALTTAATV
+647 AATV
-655 GVADPIQ
+655 HV
-662 VNEDPFANVGPAT
+662 ED
-675 VHIEEIILKAREMKC
+675 IILRARESGC
-690 SDIHITAAKPLMMRI
+690 SDIHITAAKPLMIRI
-705 HGALQETKEQYS
+705 NGALQETKEQYS
-717 KEEITA
+717 KAQITA
-723 MLLEMCDSE
+723 MLLEMCDAD
-732 QRAELAKG
+732 QRAQLAAG
-740 NDLDFAIQT
+740 NDLDFAVQT

-763 GCLAATI
+763 GALAATI
-770 RLLNSDIPTLE
+770 RLLNSHIPTLE

-820 INSTRP
+820 INATRP

-837 YVYEKKKGLVHQ
+837 YVYEKKQSLIHQ

-934 NAVVTQCLVPKIEGG
+934 NAVVTQCLIPKIEGG

-955 ILIGTDAISNMIRE
+955 ILIGTDAVANMIRE
-969 NKCHQMNTAMQGGA
+969 NKCHQMNTAMQAGA

-988 TLNTDLM
+988 TLNRDLM
-995 SLVQRGIITMD
+995 SLVQRGVISME
-1006 QARRFTNDK
+1006 QARKYTNDK
-1015 RDLEQFM
+1015 RDFEQFIG

>member
-1 MAVEQTASLKNIRIG
+1 MAEEQTASLKNIRIG

-72 IDIANETVNL
+72 IDIANVKVHL

-135 LCESAPLEKAIS
+135 LCESQPLQKAIN
-147 YYYSEVAAQKAARAA
+147 YYYSEVAAQKAARTA
-162 NTMANEKKDD
+162 NTMANEKQDD
-172 LEELTVEE
+172 LEELTVED

-188 NLLNSLLKRGY
+188 NLLNSLLKRAY
-199 SVNCSDI
+199 SVNSSDI

-242 IKIISD
+242 IKIISE
-248 LDIAERRIPQD
+248 LDIAERRVPQD
-259 GHFRVNI
+259 GHFRVNV
-266 EGQYVNVRV
+266 EGEYINIRV

-286 VMRLLAGNSTIQH
+286 VLRLLAGNSTIQH
-299 ADSFGMEESD
+299 ADSFGMEERD
-309 YKRFRAMLDSPH
+309 YERFRAMLDSPH

-338 YMVLEEMAKRSVNIS
+338 YMVLDEMAKRSVNIS
-353 TIEDPVEKNLR
+353 TIEDPVEKNIK

-377 TFEAGLRALLRQ
+377 TFEVGLRALLRQ

-425 DATSSIVRLI
+425 DAASSIVRLI
-435 DMGVEPF
+435 DMGVEPY

-471 EEDCQL
+471 EEECRL
-477 LRVTP
+477 LGAAP
-482 GTKIKKAHGCTQCNY
+482 GTKIKKAHGCTQCNF

-502 RIAIHEI
+502 RIAVHEI
-509 LTIDSNV
+509 LTVDSTV
-516 RKMITDGASMDEIES
+516 RKMITDGASMDEIQD
-531 YAVKNQGMK
+531 YAVRHQGMH
-540 LLRDSARE
+540 LLRDSAVE
-548 KVLQGITTVE
+548 KVLQQVTTIE
-558 ELRRVAYYSDAPERE
+558 ELRKVAYYSDAPAAQAG
-573 KSDVEE
+573 KTSVPAAAQPVAPQPAA
-579 PQIEVIDTPVSYI
+579 PQIVQMTEILP
-592 QAAPGVSIA
+592 P
-601 ADPNATKAVV
+601 V
-611 AATQRLEETL
+611 AA
-621 ARQMSKL
+621 
-628 TESVTAVSDQV
+628 QV
-639 KNRTATAP
+639 K
-647 ALTTAATV
+647 
-655 GVADPIQ
+655 
-662 VNEDPFANVGPAT
+662 EDPFADVGAAM
-675 VHIEEIILKAREMKC
+675 VHVEDIILRARESGC
-690 SDIHITAAKPLMMRI
+690 SDIHITAAKPLMIRI
-705 HGALQETKEQYS
+705 NGALQETKEQYS
-717 KEEITA
+717 KEQITA
-723 MLLEMCDSE
+723 MLLEMCDAD
-732 QRAELAKG
+732 QRTQLAAG
-740 NDLDFAIQT
+740 NDLDFAVQT

-763 GCLAATI
+763 GALAATI
-770 RLLNSDIPTLE
+770 RLLNSHIPTLE

-820 INSTRP
+820 INATRP

-837 YVYEKKKGLVHQ
+837 YVYEKKQSLIHQ

-934 NAVVTQCLVPKIEGG
+934 NAVVTQCLIPKIEGG

-955 ILIGTDAISNMIRE
+955 ILIGTDAVANMIRE
-969 NKCHQMNTAMQGGA
+969 NKCHQMNTAMQAGA

-988 TLNTDLM
+988 TLNRDLM
-995 SLVQRGIITMD
+995 SLVQRGVISME
-1006 QARRFTNDK
+1006 QARKYTNDK
-1015 RDLEQFM
+1015 RDFEQFIG

>member
-1 MAVEQTASLKNIRIG
+1 MAEEQTARLKNIRIG

-72 IDIANETVNL
+72 IDIANAKVNL

-92 AEKYCI
+92 AEKYCM

-135 LCESAPLEKAIS
+135 LCESEPLQKAIN
-147 YYYSEVAAQKAARAA
+147 YYYSEVAAQKAARTA
-162 NTMANEKKDD
+162 NTMANEKQDD

-188 NLLNSLLKRGY
+188 NLLNSLLKRAY
-199 SVNCSDI
+199 SVNSSDI

-242 IKIISD
+242 IKIISE
-248 LDIAERRIPQD
+248 LDIAERRVPQD
-259 GHFRVNI
+259 GHFRVNV
-266 EGQYVNVRV
+266 EGEYINIRV

-286 VMRLLAGNSTIQH
+286 VLRLLAGNSTIQH
-299 ADSFGMEESD
+299 ADSFGMEERD
-309 YKRFRAMLDSPH
+309 YERFRAMLDSPH

-338 YMVLEEMAKRSVNIS
+338 YMVLDEMAKRSVNIS
-353 TIEDPVEKNLR
+353 TIEDPVEKNIK

-377 TFEAGLRALLRQ
+377 TFEVGLRALLRQ

-435 DMGVEPF
+435 DMGVEPY

-471 EEDCQL
+471 EEECRL
-477 LRVTP
+477 LGVAP
-482 GTKIKKAHGCTQCNY
+482 GTKIKKAHGCTQCNF

-509 LTIDSNV
+509 LTIDSTV
-516 RKMITDGASMDEIES
+516 RKMITDGASMDEIQD
-531 YAVKNQGMK
+531 YAVRHQGMR
-540 LLRDSARE
+540 LLRDSAIE
-548 KVLQGITTVE
+548 KVLQQITTIE
-558 ELRRVAYYSDAPERE
+558 ELRKVAYYSDAP
-573 KSDVEE
+573 DVQAGNVSTRAAAQPAAPQPVT
-579 PQIEVIDTPVSYI
+579 PQIVQMTEIPQPVM
-592 QAAPGVSIA
+592 A
-601 ADPNATKAVV
+601 
-611 AATQRLEETL
+611 
-621 ARQMSKL
+621 
-628 TESVTAVSDQV
+628 QV
-639 KNRTATAP
+639 K
-647 ALTTAATV
+647 
-655 GVADPIQ
+655 
-662 VNEDPFANVGPAT
+662 EDPFAGVGPAT
-675 VHIEEIILKAREMKC
+675 VHVEDIILRARESGC

-705 HGALQETKEQYS
+705 NGALRETKEQYS
-717 KEEITA
+717 REQITA
-723 MLLEMCDSE
+723 MLLEMCDPK
-732 QRAELAKG
+732 QRAQLAAG
-740 NDLDFAIQT
+740 NDLDFAVQT
-749 RDGNRQRVNIFRDM
+749 RDGHRQRVNIFRDM
-763 GCLAATI
+763 GALAATI
-770 RLLNSDIPTLE
+770 RLLNSHIPTLE

-820 INSTRP
+820 INATRP

-837 YVYEKKKGLVHQ
+837 YVYEKKQSLIHQ

-934 NAVVTQCLVPKIEGG
+934 NAVVTQCLIPKIEGG

-969 NKCHQMNTAMQGGA
+969 NKCHQMNTAMQAGA

-988 TLNTDLM
+988 TLNKDLM
-995 SLVQRGIITMD
+995 SLVQRGVISME
-1006 QARRFTNDK
+1006 QARKYTNDK
-1015 RDLEQFM
+1015 RDLEQFIG

>member
-1 MAVEQTASLKNIRIG
+1 MAEEQTASLKNIRIG

-72 IDIANETVNL
+72 IDIANAKVNL

-135 LCESAPLEKAIS
+135 LCESEPLQKAIN
-147 YYYSEVAAQKAARAA
+147 YYYSEVAAQKAARTA
-162 NTMANEKKDD
+162 NTMANEKQDD

-188 NLLNSLLKRGY
+188 NLLNSLLKRAY
-199 SVNCSDI
+199 SVNSSDI

-220 IDGAIVDYVTLQKGL
+220 IDGAIIDYVTLQKGL

-248 LDIAERRIPQD
+248 LDIAERRVPQD
-259 GHFRVNI
+259 GHFRVNV
-266 EGQYVNVRV
+266 EGQYLNIRV

-286 VMRLLAGNSTIQH
+286 VLRLLAGNSTIQH
-299 ADSFGMEESD
+299 ADSFGMEERD
-309 YKRFRAMLDSPH
+309 YERFRAMLDSPH

-338 YMVLEEMAKRSVNIS
+338 YMVLDEMAKRSVNIS
-353 TIEDPVEKNLR
+353 TIEDPVEKNIK
-364 KINQTQVNNTAGL
+364 KINQTQVNNIAGL
-377 TFEAGLRALLRQ
+377 TFEVGLRALLRQ

-435 DMGVEPF
+435 DMGVEPY

-471 EEDCQL
+471 EEECRL
-477 LRVTP
+477 LGVAP

-516 RKMITDGASMDEIES
+516 RKMISEGASMDEIQD
-531 YAVKNQGMK
+531 YAVKYQGMR
-540 LLRDSARE
+540 LLRDSAIE
-548 KVLQGITTVE
+548 KVLQQVTTVE
-558 ELRRVAYYSDAPERE
+558 ELRKVAYYSDAP
-573 KSDVEE
+573 
-579 PQIEVIDTPVSYI
+579 
-592 QAAPGVSIA
+592 AAQYQRPA
-601 ADPNATKAVV
+601 ADTAHAVAQV
-611 AATQRLEETL
+611 SAV
-621 ARQMSKL
+621 
-628 TESVTAVSDQV
+628 SVT
-639 KNRTATAP
+639 P
-647 ALTTAATV
+647 ALQSV
-655 GVADPIQ
+655 PERVAEYVEAVPEGSSIRLR
-662 VNEDPFANVGPAT
+662 EDPFAGVGPAT
-675 VHIEEIILKAREMKC
+675 IHVEDIILKARESGC

-705 HGALQETKEQYS
+705 NGALQETKEQYS
-717 KEEITA
+717 KEQITA
-723 MLLEMCDSE
+723 MLLEMCDAD
-732 QRAELAKG
+732 QRAQLAAG
-740 NDLDFAIQT
+740 NDLDFAVQT
-749 RDGNRQRVNIFRDM
+749 RDGHRQRVNIFRDM

-770 RLLNSDIPTLE
+770 RLLNSHIPTLE

-820 INSTRP
+820 INATRP

-837 YVYEKKKGLVHQ
+837 YVYEKKKALIHQ

-934 NAVVTQCLVPKIEGG
+934 NAVVTQCLIPKIEGG

-969 NKCHQMNTAMQGGA
+969 NKCHQMNTAMQAGA

-988 TLNTDLM
+988 TLNKDLM
-995 SLVQRGIITMD
+995 GLVQRGVISME
-1006 QARRFTNDK
+1006 QARKYTNDK
-1015 RDLEQFM
+1015 RDLEQFIG

>member
-1 MAVEQTASLKNIRIG
+1 MAEEQTTSLKNIRIG

-72 IDIANETVNL
+72 IDIANAKVQL
-82 DATALIPANL
+82 DATALIPENL

-135 LCESAPLEKAIS
+135 LCESEPLQKAIN
-147 YYYSEVAAQKAARAA
+147 YYYSEVAAQKAARTA
-162 NTMANEKKDD
+162 NTMANEKQDD

-188 NLLNSLLKRGY
+188 NLLNSLLKRAY
-199 SVNCSDI
+199 SVNSSDI

-242 IKIISD
+242 IKIISE
-248 LDIAERRIPQD
+248 LDIAERRVPQD

-266 EGQYVNVRV
+266 EGEYINIRV

-286 VMRLLAGNSTIQH
+286 VLRLLAGNSTIQH
-299 ADSFGMEESD
+299 ADSFGMEEHD
-309 YKRFRAMLDSPH
+309 YERFRAMLDSPH

-338 YMVLEEMAKRSVNIS
+338 YMVLDEMAKRSVNIS
-353 TIEDPVEKNLR
+353 TIEDPVEKNIK

-377 TFEAGLRALLRQ
+377 TFEVGLRALLRQ

-425 DATSSIVRLI
+425 DAVSSIVRLI
-435 DMGVEPF
+435 DMGVEPY

-471 EEDCQL
+471 EEECRL
-477 LRVTP
+477 LGAAP
-482 GTKIKKAHGCTQCNY
+482 GTKIKKAHGCTQCNF

-502 RIAIHEI
+502 RIAVHEI
-509 LTIDSNV
+509 LTVDSTV
-516 RKMITDGASMDEIES
+516 RKMITDGASMDEIQD
-531 YAVKNQGMK
+531 YAVRHQGMR
-540 LLRDSARE
+540 LLRDSAVE
-548 KVLQGITTVE
+548 KVLQQVTTIE
-558 ELRRVAYYSDAPERE
+558 ELRKVAYYSDALATQAGKTSVPAAAQ
-573 KSDVEE
+573 SVA
-579 PQIEVIDTPVSYI
+579 PQTVPQTVQMTEILHP
-592 QAAPGVSIA
+592 
-601 ADPNATKAVV
+601 V
-611 AATQRLEETL
+611 AA
-621 ARQMSKL
+621 
-628 TESVTAVSDQV
+628 QV
-639 KNRTATAP
+639 K
-647 ALTTAATV
+647 
-655 GVADPIQ
+655 
-662 VNEDPFANVGPAT
+662 EDPFADVGQAT
-675 VHIEEIILKAREMKC
+675 VHVEDIILRARESGC
-690 SDIHITAAKPLMMRI
+690 SDIHITAAKPLMIRI
-705 HGALQETKEQYS
+705 NGALQETKEQYS
-717 KEEITA
+717 KEQITA
-723 MLLEMCDSE
+723 MLLEMCDAD
-732 QRAELAKG
+732 QRAQLAAG
-740 NDLDFAIQT
+740 NDLDFAVQT

-763 GCLAATI
+763 GALAATI
-770 RLLNSDIPTLE
+770 RLLNSHIPTLE

-820 INSTRP
+820 INATRP

-837 YVYEKKKGLVHQ
+837 YVYEKKQSLIHQ

-934 NAVVTQCLVPKIEGG
+934 NAVVTQCLIPKIEGG

-955 ILIGTDAISNMIRE
+955 ILIGTDAVANMIRE
-969 NKCHQMNTAMQGGA
+969 NKCHQMNTAMQAGA

-988 TLNTDLM
+988 TLNRDLM
-995 SLVQRGIITMD
+995 SLVQRGVISME
-1006 QARRFTNDK
+1006 QARKYTNDK
-1015 RDLEQFM
+1015 RDFEQFIG